1 MPRRSPPPSWPVAS
15 TPIADGATVAI
26 YRSLPTEPPT
36 DALAA
41 ELHARGLP
49 VLVPVLLP
57 DKDLDWCRLL
67 PDGSTGPALGLD
79 AIARAAV
86 VVTPAL
92 AVDVSG
98 ARLGQGGGSYD
109 RALRRR
115 APGALVVAVVGDDE
129 LVPGPLPAEG
139 HDVRVDAVVTP
150 GRGMLRLPADAPEP
164 PAAGHRPLAASARPA
179 RQPQAS
185 ERSGT
190 SRSSSASALRTA
202 CLGGG
207 PGVGL
212 ALDPRADL
220 VVVVRGE
227 RVARGAGLVDPPG
240 AVEVTEVDHHAHR
253 RRPVDRE
260 ALARVVPVG
269 VDDGRAAGHVRGP
282 AVEQA
287 RTSPGT
293 PSPPSTLCCSVSRW
307 RLPHSQ
313 SSGFLPSRL
322 VRS

>member
-1 MPRRSPPPSWPVAS
+1 MADNRGMTDATPTAKAAVRRELRAARRALAATRDREADAAAIAAAVLAGCVDA
-15 TPIADGATVAI
+15 IADGATVAI

-41 ELHARGLP
+41 GLHARGLR

-129 LVPGPLPAEG
+129 LLPGPLPAQG

-150 GRGMLRLPADAPEP
+150 GRGMLRLPAP
-164 PAAGHRPLAASARPA
+164 
-179 RQPQAS
+179 
-185 ERSGT
+185 
-190 SRSSSASALRTA
+190 
-202 CLGGG
+202 
-207 PGVGL
+207 
-212 ALDPRADL
+212 
-220 VVVVRGE
+220 
-227 RVARGAGLVDPPG
+227 PPG
-240 AVEVTEVDHHAHR
+240 A
-253 RRPVDRE
+253 
-260 ALARVVPVG
+260 
-269 VDDGRAAGHVRGP
+269 AGP
-282 AVEQA
+282 
-287 RTSPGT
+287 
-293 PSPPSTLCCSVSRW
+293 
-307 RLPHSQ
+307 
-313 SSGFLPSRL
+313 
-322 VRS
+322 

>member
-1 MPRRSPPPSWPVAS
+1 MTDATPTAKAAVRRELRAARRAVAA
-15 TPIADGATVAI
+15 TRDRAADAAAIAAAVLAGCVDAIADGATVAI

-57 DKDLDWCRLL
+57 DKDLDWCLL
-67 PDGSTGPALGLD
+67 LADGSTGPALGLD
-79 AIARAAV
+79 AIAGAAV

-150 GRGMLRLPADAPEP
+150 GRGMLRLPTAAP
-164 PAAGHRPLAASARPA
+164 
-179 RQPQAS
+179 
-185 ERSGT
+185 GT
-190 SRSSSASALRTA
+190 
-202 CLGGG
+202 
-207 PGVGL
+207 
-212 ALDPRADL
+212 
-220 VVVVRGE
+220 
-227 RVARGAGLVDPPG
+227 
-240 AVEVTEVDHHAHR
+240 
-253 RRPVDRE
+253 
-260 ALARVVPVG
+260 
-269 VDDGRAAGHVRGP
+269 DGR
-282 AVEQA
+282 
-287 RTSPGT
+287 
-293 PSPPSTLCCSVSRW
+293 
-307 RLPHSQ
+307 
-313 SSGFLPSRL
+313 
-322 VRS
+322 